1 MSLDKESPSLNIKEL
16 TRESWQEYLDTLPK
30 VPSGSGKKRYAV
42 GCYTPEDWD
51 HIHKVLMEDGTL
63 EDNIPKDSIECVD
76 DKKISKTRAI
86 YLLDDL
92 EVESLKNH
100 PKVKYVAIDESFYE
114 GTFKPYPGDMLDL
127 DRYASDVKNYRNLN
141 NGSNLNRSINRTGY
155 QSLRSGSKVD
165 AWKGSSDTTIIDD
178 KLEYIGDGKDVD
190 VIVADNCGWYGH
202 PEFNNS
208 TGNGPQLY
216 TGGNVLP
223 GNGTCDVL
231 DLCLHAPYYL
241 DPEWFDT
248 PNSPGQPGYL
258 ELFYNMDSDLPN
270 PSLKKEIRWDGTEVP
285 RHRWAHRWW
294 KETICRSHVDDMLL
308 GGTVIAGGFSSTF
321 PDFGSIY
328 LDPDYDEE
336 FCNGSNEYFPGV
348 ETFNIFGT
356 LKKSYEIFST
366 AGAPIDH
373 ATQCMAQAYGR
384 TMGWAFNANKWHIH
398 IIGRHS
404 HPIESYYEMLK
415 VFHENKPNRPS
426 DNTKNPTLATNS
438 WGTRSIWTRSGTYYF
453 RQGTD
458 GSGGVPF
465 GSMASPPTDPPAFM
479 DKIGFYGSAGAM
491 SGEMTPSS
499 TITAG
504 DELIESGVIFV
515 AAAGNNNQKLVN
527 SDHPDYNNYYST
539 LTQPSNTPLADTESG
554 GMLKTTNRRGHPQ
567 QLGKYTDNA
576 TGKVVYPVIS
586 VGALDDEFDN
596 SGTFHTATGKEK
608 KVDYS
613 STGEAVDCYA
623 PGDGTLAAHGLDR
636 RWYVSD
642 PVGSNQS
649 KFERSDTYS
658 GFQPALYLDQNT
670 GAPIGSG
677 KAWDTIFG
685 GTSSACPTAAGI
697 IATKLQANRT
707 WGWAEVKDWINDK
720 CGVQSEDDF
729 YYGEEPNTATDSRWA
744 DVESLMGGTPKV
756 IWDASTVNEP
766 EPPNDVYGC
775 TDPNATNYDP
785 NATINDGTCEYAPS
799 DWFVGWEKWTPQ
811 TAWVKASEGAS
822 GWYLTDPQGWSQF
835 MKDYAMFPSNTEILA
850 DQDHTAIWEF
860 NLPNPGTYTLECQC
874 DGTATFVWDT
884 TTTLGTITSGPL
896 PTGPH
901 NTSTNYTV
909 TANTGR
915 NHWVTA
921 TINNG
926 GIPGYTDWNMN
937 PGGVAWV
944 LKDARVGEPTFG
956 NIVARSSDSFP
967 QSPSGAWGS
976 FMNTYAV
983 FASTTDPLV
992 GQQQET
998 TYVFTHGGGQVI
1010 LEVASDGDA
1019 IFLIDD
1025 VTVGSTSNAF
1035 TSDTITVGGSGFTS
1049 SVSTSSFQNGVP
1061 AGNRKLTVRTT
1072 NTSSAAGLPN
1082 TWPANPGGV
1091 AFVVKNASGTV
1102 LKTSL
1107 NVGQQP
1113 TPTANTQVLGCTDP
1127 NATNYDPNA
1136 NVDDG
1141 SCTYGPIYGCTD
1153 PNATNYNPNATIDD
1167 GSCTYQGGNNNLEQK
1182 DVLNTVHFPV
1192 MSNVKFSQLRNTFRD
1207 KNPSGTIKASEL
1219 RRRTSKT
1226 NMDPVVPD
1234 STENTPIATTT
1245 NWKVSQF
1252 QNSRKYYM
1260 IETSS
1265 TSTSTINI
1273 GGLAWNSNMN
1283 KNIRK
1288 WYYIKHDCESLN
1300 PNQPAFNIN
1309 EEIVNFTLD
1318 LQADVH
1324 GAGGLRGGEVPS
1336 SSAFNWPNSTTH
1348 GGPGGDAVRMTGTAN
1363 SNNFGVWLRSNSE
1376 LFGGG
1381 GGGGRG
1387 GGGTKGPDGP
1397 CWSPRATVGNL
1408 SGGWGE
1414 WYSYSRGDDCQC
1426 EYYIGCGNFLT
1437 EAGNNQITI
1446 NDPGGYLH
1454 GRIYDTQTHDSNGDS
1469 VGDSLQIGSGT
1480 YSSHK
1485 AGRGCSC
1492 WFNFFGIKI
1501 CRRTCIGPAYCAVDD
1516 PAQKPGAPGGA
1527 GGYGGL
1533 GQGGNQNRET
1543 NGMNGLA
1550 GTPKNCPTYASV
1562 GNTGGIGGAG
1572 GDWGQSGTSG
1582 GNDIIPPNDYGRN
1595 TGPGPQAGGPGG
1607 AAGRAVRGT
1616 GYAVAG
1622 STGNIK
1628 GGY

>member
-1 MSLDKESPSLNIKEL
+1 MSLDKALSPDFTEEERRSY
-16 TRESWQEYLDTLPK
+16 WQEYLDTLPK

-42 GCYTPEDWD
+42 VCHTPEDWD

-63 EDNIPKDSIECVD
+63 EDNIPKHSIECVD
-76 DKKISKTRAI
+76 DKKISKTRAV
-86 YLLDDL
+86 YLLDDS
-92 EVESLKNH
+92 EVESLTNH
-100 PKVKYVAIDESFYE
+100 PKVKFVSIDQSA
-114 GTFKPYPGDMLDL
+114 YPGSFETFPDDLLYL
-127 DRYASDVKNYRNLN
+127 DRYASPSKNYRVHN
-141 NGSNLNRSINRTGY
+141 NGQSLGGYSTNRSGY
-155 QSLRSGSKVD
+155 QVLRSTAKID
-165 AWKGSSDTTIIDD
+165 PWKD
-178 KLEYIGDGKDVD
+178 KASTDVIEDKIEYIGDGKDVD
-190 VIVADNCGWYGH
+190 VIIGDNGVWYGH
-202 PEFNNS
+202 PEFNN
-208 TGNGPQLY
+208 TIQDGPQLY

-223 GNGTCDVL
+223 GNGTSDILDLVL
-231 DLCLHAPYYL
+231 DAPYYL
-241 DPEWFDT
+241 DPEFFQT
-248 PNSPGQPGYL
+248 PNSPGQPGFILVYSMLDDGPEKL
-258 ELFYNMDSDLPN
+258 ET
-270 PSLKKEIRWDGTEVP
+270 RWDGTTVPKEV
-285 RHRWAHRWW
+285 WAQRWW
-294 KETICRSHVDDMLL
+294 NNNFCRSHVDPLPKPGDED
-308 GGTVIAGGFSSTF
+308 VPGGFSYTF
-321 PDFGSIY
+321 PDFGSIPVNSNY
-328 LDPDYDEE
+328 TRAK
-336 FCNGSNEYFPGV
+336 CNGSNTAYP
-348 ETFNIFGT
+348 T
-356 LKKSYEIFST
+356 ST
-366 AGAPIDH
+366 ATHGTP
-373 ATQCMAQAYGR
+373 CMAQACGR
-384 TMGWAFNANKWHIH
+384 TQGWAFNANKWHAH
-398 IIGRHS
+398 RIGHLTEEAYWD
-404 HPIESYYEMLK
+404 IVN
-415 VFHENKPNRPS
+415 VFHKNKPNRNS
-426 DNTKNPTLATNS
+426 DNTKNPTVCSNS
-438 WGTRSIWTRSGTYYF
+438 WGYRSWNPSSGTYYF

-458 GSGGVPF
+458 GSGGV
-465 GSMASPPTDPPAFM
+465 GYSSKPAFM
-479 DKIGFYGSAGAM
+479 DDIGV
-491 SGEMTPSS
+491 P
-499 TITAG
+499 G
-504 DELIESGVIFV
+504 DIGRCQKERLDDSLTEAANECIEEGVIILV
-515 AAAGNNNQKLVN
+515 AAGNSNQKMVN
-527 SDHPDYNNYYST
+527 SDHPDYNNYFST
-539 LTQPSNTPLADTESG
+539 NAQGPNVAYNDAVTSG
-554 GMLKTTNRRGHPQ
+554 FYQSTSRWGWPQ
-567 QLGKYTDNA
+567 AAGKYIDNA
-576 TGKVVYPVIS
+576 TSKVVYPVIN
-586 VGALDDEFDN
+586 VGALDDNHDDD
-596 SGTFHTATGKEK
+596 GTYHYPPTGKER

-613 STGEAVDCYA
+613 VMGEAVDCYS
-623 PGDGTLAAHGLDR
+623 PGDGTLSAT
-636 RWYVSD
+636 S
-642 PVGSNQS
+642 GSNS
-649 KFERSDTYS
+649 SYYVRGDSYS
-658 GFQPALYLDQNT
+658 GLSKTAYDRN
-670 GAPIGSG
+670 
-677 KAWDTIFG
+677 FG

-697 IATKLQANRT
+697 IASKLQSNRS
-707 WGWAEVKDWINDK
+707 WGWSEIKDWINNK

-744 DVESLMGGTPKV
+744 DLESLMGGTPKV
-756 IWDASTVNEP
+756 LWDASTVTIP
-766 EPPNDVYGC
+766 DDDPVVYGC
-775 TDPNATNYDP
+775 TNPNASNYNPNATVD
-785 NATINDGTCEYAPS
+785 DGSCVFDGS
-799 DWFVGWEKWTPQ
+799 DYFVNWLKWTPQ

-822 GWYLTDPQGWSQF
+822 GWYLTDPKGWSQF
-835 MKDYAMFPSNTEILA
+835 MKDYAMFPSNTNPLA

-860 NLPNPGTYTLECQC
+860 NLPNPGNYTLECQC
-874 DGTATFVWDT
+874 DGRATFVWDT
-884 TTTLGTITSGPL
+884 TTTLGTITSGAL
-896 PTGPH
+896 PIGPH

-909 TANTGR
+909 TTTTAR
-915 NHWVTA
+915 NYWVTA
-921 TINNG
+921 TINNIG
-926 GIPGYTDWNMN
+926 GGSVWNMN

-956 NIVARSSDSFP
+956 NIVARSSDTFP

-983 FASTTDPLV
+983 FPSTTEPFVDQLL
-992 GQQQET
+992 ET
-998 TYVFTHGGGQVI
+998 TYVFTHAGGQVI
-1010 LEVASDGDA
+1010 LEVASDGNTT
-1019 IFLIDD
+1019 FLIDD

-1035 TSDTITVGGSGFTS
+1035 TSDTITIGGSGYGNS
-1049 SVSTSSFQNGVP
+1049 LISSFQNGVP

-1072 NTSSAAGLPN
+1072 NTSATSFPN

-1107 NVGQQP
+1107 NTGQQP
-1113 TPTANTQVLGCTDP
+1113 TPTPNTQVLGCTDP
-1127 NATNYDPNA
+1127 NATNYNPNA

-1153 PNATNYNPNATIDD
+1153 PTATNYNPNATIDD
-1167 GSCTYQGGNNNLEQK
+1167 GSCVYAQGGNNNLEQK

-1234 STENTPIATTT
+1234 STENTPIATTV

-1387 GGGTKGPDGP
+1387 GAGTKGPDGP
-1397 CWSPRATVGNL
+1397 CWLPKVTGGNVNN
-1408 SGGWGE
+1408 GWGE
-1414 WYSYSRGDDCQC
+1414 WYSYSRGGGCQC
-1426 EYYIGCGNFLT
+1426 EWYIGCGNFLV

-1454 GRIYDTQTHDSNGDS
+1454 GRTYDTQTHDSNGDS
-1469 VGDSLQIGSGT
+1469 IGDSLQIGTGT
-1480 YSSHK
+1480 YRSHRSN
-1485 AGRGCSC
+1485 GGCEC
-1492 WFNFFGIKI
+1492 WGWGNI
-1501 CRRTCIGPAYCAVDD
+1501 CHKTCIAEAYCAVDD
-1516 PAQKPGAPGGA
+1516 PAQKPGAPGGT

-1543 NGMNGLA
+1543 NGQNGTV

-1572 GDWGQSGTSG
+1572 GDWGQAGTSG
-1582 GNDIIPPNDYGRN
+1582 GNDIIPPNDYGRPI
-1595 TGPGPQAGGPGG
+1595 GPGPQAGGPGG